1 MDDDSL
7 VQVEEFINKGIE
19 VLILVVVGNGLVL
32 MERLDL
38 KNIEKMVLIL
48 VVVDDGLVL
57 SLQGVLRLFL
67 GCLNPYCSGRWSR
80 TSTMIL
86 SSGLSKVK
94 S

>member
-57 SLQGVLRLFL
+57 LQCLCTLSISLG
-67 GCLNPYCSGRWSR
+67 LNPYCSEQRSR
-80 TSTMIL
+80 TT
-86 SSGLSKVK
+86 
-94 S
+94 